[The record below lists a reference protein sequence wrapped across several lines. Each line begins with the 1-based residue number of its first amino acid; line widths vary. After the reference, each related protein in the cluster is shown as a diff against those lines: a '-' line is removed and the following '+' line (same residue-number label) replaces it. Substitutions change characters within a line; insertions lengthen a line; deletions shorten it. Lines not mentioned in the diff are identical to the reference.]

1 LWHICRD
8 AEIGQCTLYPKIVV
22 QRLTVQSCFAAE
34 RGVETRRSNAKTTCV
49 EEKPVHD
56 SLVAA
61 ACKNW
66 EINKAHTNEDVGII
80 EAIVRDRMK
89 SGEFRAADP
98 RREARNV
105 MTAFTP
111 FYHPVLVEQSV
122 RDGNDTGARLHD
134 QITFSLGRWPVP

>member
-1 LWHICRD
+1 MHPVSQNSGPAPHGTVLLCCR
-8 AEIGQCTLYPKIVV
+8 
-22 QRLTVQSCFAAE
+22 
-34 RGVETRRSNAKTTCV
+34 TRRRDSARSNAKTTCV

-80 EAIVRDRMK
+80 EAIVRDGMK

-134 QITFSLGRWPVP
+134 QITFLLGRWPVP